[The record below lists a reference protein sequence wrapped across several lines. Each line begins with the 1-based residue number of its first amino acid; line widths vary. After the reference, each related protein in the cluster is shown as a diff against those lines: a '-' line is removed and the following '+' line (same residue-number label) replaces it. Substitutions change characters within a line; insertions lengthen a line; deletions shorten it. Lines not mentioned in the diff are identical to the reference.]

1 VTKLEP
7 LDGRIVPVP
16 MSNRKIQLAR
26 KIMSEY
32 IDWKN
37 ILEGYVDFKTRNK

>member
-7 LDGRIVPVP
+7 LEGRIISVP
-16 MSNRKIQLAR
+16 MSTRKIQLTR

-37 ILEGYVDFKTRNK
+37 ILEGYIDFKTKNK